1 MTKVQV
7 QFQLRQPLDD
17 SLLQAI
23 SNVHAIYGI
32 QRVRVAPSLD
42 RLFVEYD
49 ASRLRPSEVEAALSE
64 AGIPVQ
70 TTAA

>member
-1 MTKVQV
+1 M

-23 SNVHAIYGI
+23 SDVHAIYGI

-49 ASRLRPSEVEAALSE
+49 ASRLRPSEVEAALAE
-64 AGIPVQ
+64 AGIPLLRPVC
-70 TTAA
+70 

>member
-1 MTKVQV
+1 M

-23 SNVHAIYGI
+23 SDVHAIYGI

-49 ASRLRPSEVEAALSE
+49 ASRLRPSEVEAALAG
-64 AGIPVQ
+64 AGIPLQ

>member
-1 MTKVQV
+1 MTKVQT
-7 QFQLRQPLDD
+7 QFRLRRPLDD

-23 SNVHAIYGI
+23 SDVHAIYGI

-49 ASRLRPSEVEAALSE
+49 ASRLRPSEVEAVLAE
-64 AGIPVQ
+64 AGIPLE